1 MGQAKLLKTTLILP
15 RVETHEAVS
24 KLAELEW
31 FHPLQNPSE
40 HSNPYFDDLLLN
52 AQKLY
57 QEIDEVIRALSIPPE
72 TGVMATLFKGAPQE
86 KTDYQINDIQN
97 FIVELEQKS
106 NVLLEEPVS
115 LLKNQQQI
123 EKELEEYRN
132 AQAAIG
138 SASKLKMELSEL
150 RKLKTFF
157 VEIFIV
163 NSKDIKE
170 IQNSLSDLIVQP
182 FKLDDEKSSI
192 TVIGS
197 QEDSEKIIKVL
208 RSFNVHPIQIPPD
221 LPQNPSIAFDQCQK
235 TCKEL
240 EKKSAEIVKKIEKLK
255 VSLLP
260 KLLSL
265 YESSKVAKDILEVT
279 RKPGGTKN
287 FALIQGYIPN
297 GMEKKFKNLTNS
309 YLSITEQASL
319 DKDSSNQLP
328 TLLLNNRYAKTFE
341 VITETQ
347 GLPDYGE
354 LDPTP
359 IIAFVWPFFYG
370 IMFADLGHG
379 LLLFGLG
386 MFLRY
391 RANGSLKTWATLLA
405 VSGAAASIAGIGTGE
420 IFGFHINEFS
430 VLKPLFAPLDG
441 LVGALS
447 VSELTFEQVVN
458 ILAVSVAIGII
469 HLLMALL
476 LRLRRDIL
484 EKNKLVIL
492 THDIPTIIQF
502 LAIVALILAAIG
514 SQYDII
520 GMFGITGVTHNE
532 PVPWLTYLFGDWV
545 TVNLVAK
552 AAPPIIIATAGIMIY
567 GGKKE
572 QELAAKHGHDEGGG
586 LMGIVIEV
594 LLVRIIE
601 VLSNVISYTRLG
613 IMLLVHSALLVTV
626 NQSYEHGGGLAVL
639 IGGNIGIMLIEG
651 LIVYIQD
658 IRLHLYEWFP
668 KWYRGEGV
676 EFKKLLPKMLYSNL
690 IWSEKGSS

>member
-24 KLAELEW
+24 KLTELEW

-57 QEIDEVIRALSIPPE
+57 QDIDEVIRALSIPPE

-182 FKLDDEKSSI
+182 FKLDDKKSSI

-197 QEDSEKIIKVL
+197 QEDSEKIMKVL

-309 YLSITEQASL
+309 YLSITEPASL
-319 DKDSSNQLP
+319 DKDSGNQLP
-328 TLLLNNRYAKTFE
+328 SLLLNNRYAKTFE

-359 IIAFVWPFFYG
+359 IIAFVWPVFYG

-405 VSGAAASIAGIGTGE
+405 ASGAAASIAGIGTGE

-430 VLKPLFAPLDG
+430 VLAALFAPLDG
-441 LVGALS
+441 LVGALN

-469 HLLMALL
+469 HLLLALF

-520 GMFGITGVTHNE
+520 GMFGITGVIHNE